1 VLLGPAELHEKTR
14 CLCEVRVSAPVTVST
29 VDSILAVQLTVAWA
43 GESRET
49 TKRLGWWHTDL
60 IDSTGGGDFLARLLP
75 RTHAW
80 ASLEA
85 VREAARLADDAA
97 RRGMADPDQVRTLY
111 FLGFDLDERLAERL
125 AELKRGGTTPTS
137 ALAFPVALDAPFSSE
152 ALTEALALGAGRA
165 PAYDVVPGGRQ
176 LEGAAPAAP
185 ELLVHNLAAALL
197 PVAERYPTPFY
208 RVKP

>member
-1 VLLGPAELHEKTR
+1 
-14 CLCEVRVSAPVTVST
+14 
-29 VDSILAVQLTVAWA
+29 
-43 GESRET
+43 
-49 TKRLGWWHTDL
+49 
-60 IDSTGGGDFLARLLP
+60 
-75 RTHAW
+75 
-80 ASLEA
+80 
-85 VREAARLADDAA
+85 
-97 RRGMADPDQVRTLY
+97 MADPDQVRTLY

>member
-1 VLLGPAELHEKTR
+1 
-14 CLCEVRVSAPVTVST
+14 VSAPVTVST

-49 TKRLGWWHTDL
+49 AKRLGWWNTDL
-60 IDSTGGGDFLARLLP
+60 IDLTGGGDFLARLLP

-80 ASLEA
+80 AALEA
-85 VREAARLADDAA
+85 VREAARRTDEAV

-111 FLGFDLDERLAERL
+111 FLGFDLDERVAERL
-125 AELKRGGTTPTS
+125 AELKRGGQTPGS
-137 ALAFPVALDAPFSSE
+137 ALPFRVPIDAPFSSE
-152 ALTEALALGAGRA
+152 KLTEALALGAGRA

-176 LEGAAPAAP
+176 LKGAAPAAP
-185 ELLVHNLAAALL
+185 ELLVQNLAAALL
-197 PVAERYPTPFY
+197 PLSERYPTPFY